1 MKPSTLF
8 RLFSVLAALALTLSL
23 PVQAQKQTDSF
34 SELRDFGFDSAM
46 QGWVLLDGRLFRT
59 TDGGSTW
66 TEITPEPSIA
76 AVTFLEQTGWA
87 VLIHPQGDRVSY
99 SLAAT
104 QNRGDSWSARP
115 ITLFAAE
122 QAWVLPKSVHI
133 HFEDAQ
139 RGRIIVQHV
148 TSANFN
154 LQSIFETIDG
164 GGTWKQTENAVEKS
178 LTEQTPKDSL
188 QRRDM
193 LSASLGWGMEQRGD
207 CMFDDPVTKQGADC
221 AQQTRLVRTTDG
233 GASWQTIP
241 LPQTPN
247 GILERQIPV
256 ADTPEIQPSLAYTQT
271 WAGQGV
277 DICEIPSL
285 SKLQTWWSNSPYAA
299 VNLYIGGSSRACA
312 NVNLTKAFLVQLH
325 LQGWKFIPT
334 WVGPQAPCTGY
345 SLVFPYNTTD
355 AYDEGVTQAAAAL
368 FTAYSLGLT
377 ESNGSGTVIYYDLE
391 AYDTSNTSCKNAALA
406 FIHGWTD
413 QMEAVGDVSALYGAS
428 CASALTD
435 VGNLV
440 NPPDAI
446 WIANWYPN
454 YVYNPSA
461 TVWNTA
467 CLANS
472 YWPNHQR
479 IRQYTGGHNETWGGV
494 TINVDSNVLDG
505 VVAIPV
511 LGLVSDAFTSATAIS
526 STPYMDAQ
534 SIGLATNEANDP
546 VLPCATGQGF
556 NTVWYQVTPAASG
569 RMLVSTRG
577 SSYDTVLAVW
587 TGAQGSLTNQAC
599 NDNFNGI
606 QSEVQM
612 EVNAGTAYF
621 IEVASPSAV
630 PSGTLVLSVFQ
641 PVQDDFNGAVTLAP
655 QPSTVS
661 LDTST
666 TGISSDD
673 PAIPACS
680 LGPGSNTVWYQFT
693 PSVSGPVS
701 IDTFSSTYDTT
712 LAVWMGARGA
722 LTPVACNDDT
732 AGGQQSQVDLALT
745 AGTTYYVEISQF
757 SGNLSAPQ
765 AAGGGTLA
773 LHLTSFHDVPGNY
786 WSWKWIEALFASG
799 ITGGCSTSPMSY
811 CPETEVTRAQMAVFL
826 ERGMRGSTFIPPN
839 ATGTTFLDVPA
850 DHWAGGWIEQL
861 FADGITGGCGNGNYC
876 PDLAVT
882 RAQMAVFLLRA
893 EHGSTYQPP
902 DVGADTGFAD
912 VPVDYW
918 SAAWIKQLAAEGIT
932 GGCGNGNY
940 CPEQAVT
947 RAQMAVFLTRTFNLP
962 LP

>member
-1 MKPSTLF
+1 MKTSILF
-8 RLFSVLAALALTLSL
+8 RLFSALAALILTLSL
-23 PVQAQKQTDSF
+23 PVQAQKQADSF
-34 SELRDFGFDSAM
+34 SELRDFGFDSAT
-46 QGWVLLDGRLFRT
+46 QGWILLDGRLFRT
-59 TDGGSTW
+59 ADGGSTW
-66 TEITPEPSIA
+66 TEITPAPSIA
-76 AVTFLEQTGWA
+76 AVTFLGETGWA
-87 VLIHPQGDRVSY
+87 VLIQPHGDGVRY
-99 SLAAT
+99 SLATT
-104 QNRGDSWSARP
+104 QNEGRDWSTRP

-122 QAWVLPKSVHI
+122 QAWVSPKSIHI

-139 RGRIIVQHV
+139 RGTITIQHA
-148 TSANFN
+148 TSTNFN
-154 LQSIFETIDG
+154 LQSTFETVDG
-164 GGTWKQTENAVEKS
+164 GATWKQTENAVGKP
-178 LTEQTPKDSL
+178 LTEQAPKDGL

-193 LSASLGWGMEQRGD
+193 LSDSLGWGMEQSGD
-207 CMFDDPVTKQGADC
+207 CMFSNPITKQGADC
-221 AQQTRLVRTTDG
+221 VQQTRLVRTTDG
-233 GASWQTIP
+233 GANWQTVP
-241 LPQTPN
+241 LPQMPN
-247 GILERQIPV
+247 GILERHIVPP
-256 ADTPEIQPSLAYTQT
+256 DMPEIQPSLAYTQT

-285 SKLQTWWSNSPYAA
+285 SKLQTWWSNSPYTA

-312 NVNLTKAFLVQLH
+312 NINLSKAFLVQAH

-345 SLVFPYNTTD
+345 PSRFPYDTTD
-355 AYDEGVTQAAAAL
+355 AYNEGATQAAAAL

-391 AYDTSNTSCKNAALA
+391 AYDTSNASCKNAALA
-406 FIHGWTD
+406 FIRGWTD
-413 QMEAVGDVSALYGAS
+413 QMEAAGDVSALYGAS

-435 VGNLV
+435 VGNLA

-505 VVAIPV
+505 VVSIPA

-534 SIGLATNEANDP
+534 SIGAATTEVSDP

-556 NTVWYQVTPAASG
+556 NTVWYRVTPTTSG
-569 RMLVSTRG
+569 RMLISTHG

-587 TGAQGSLTNQAC
+587 TGTQGGLTNQAC
-599 NDNFNGI
+599 NDNFNGA
-606 QSEVQM
+606 QSEVQV
-612 EVNAGTAYF
+612 EVSAGVTYF
-621 IEVASPSAV
+621 IEVASPSTV

-641 PVQDDFNGAVTLAP
+641 PAQDDFNGAVTLAP

-673 PAIPACS
+673 PAMSACN

-693 PSVSGPVS
+693 PSVSGPVF

-712 LAVWMGARGA
+712 LAVWTGTRGS

-732 AGGQQSQVDLALT
+732 AGGQQSQVDLTLT
-745 AGTTYYVEISQF
+745 SGTTYYVEVGQF

-765 AAGGGTLA
+765 AAGGGMLN

-786 WSWKWIEALFASG
+786 WSWKWIEALFASR

-826 ERGMRGSTFIPPN
+826 ERGMRGST
-839 ATGTTFLDVPA
+839 LDRKSV
-850 DHWAGGWIEQL
+850 
-861 FADGITGGCGNGNYC
+861 
-876 PDLAVT
+876 V
-882 RAQMAVFLLRA
+882 
-893 EHGSTYQPP
+893 
-902 DVGADTGFAD
+902 
-912 VPVDYW
+912 
-918 SAAWIKQLAAEGIT
+918 
-932 GGCGNGNY
+932 
-940 CPEQAVT
+940 
-947 RAQMAVFLTRTFNLP
+947 
-962 LP
+962 